1 MISTINSPVAISL
14 CYRSFSLLIGCRMM
28 LIHSV
33 FRPRWISF
41 AALCLLGTLQVAST
55 AVAQLR
61 DAAHNSLTLRTAVGD
76 RYKIGVG
83 VSDNIPTRMND
94 WELLTTQFQIVTP
107 ENSMKPQGIQPREG
121 EFRFEECD
129 RFVQFAKSKGLE
141 IVGHCLVW
149 AKDDRTS
156 EWWLTED
163 GQPTSKEKLLER
175 LKTHI
180 DTVVGRYGNDV
191 TMWDVVNEALEDGDG
206 SYLRDSIWTRVT
218 GEEFMVKA
226 FQWTREKAPKA
237 LLIYND
243 YNNEYPGKL
252 EKTLKLIRS
261 LREQGAPVDALGIQ
275 GHFELD
281 TIRFDALEN
290 LLNQCREEKIQVV
303 ISELD
308 IDVVPRSR
316 WWADGGKY
324 RDEMS
329 KLDPYKDGCPPE
341 ILQRQAEQY
350 AKLFQLFNKHSD
362 VIARVSFWNLHDG
375 ESWLNYFPWNRTNHP
390 LLFDRQGQA
399 KPAFEAV
406 LETLK

>member
-1 MISTINSPVAISL
+1 MPCLISRSPLYLVTTRVCAFFL
-14 CYRSFSLLIGCRMM
+14 A
-28 LIHSV
+28 V
-33 FRPRWISF
+33 
-41 AALCLLGTLQVAST
+41 LLGQTFVCAQELERDGALPTLKDS
-55 AVAQLR
+55 
-61 DAAHNSLTLRTAVGD
+61 VGS

-83 VSDNIPTRMND
+83 VSDNIPTRKED
-94 WELLTTQFQIVTP
+94 WQLLTSQFQIVTP
-107 ENSMKPQGIQPREG
+107 ENSMKPQSIQPNEG
-121 EFRFEECD
+121 EFRFETCD
-129 RFVQFAKSKGLE
+129 KFVQFAKSKELD

-156 EWWLTED
+156 GWWLID
-163 GQPTSKEKLLER
+163 GDKPTSKEKLLER

-180 DTVVGRYGNDV
+180 DAVVARYANDV
-191 TMWDVVNEALEDGDG
+191 SMWDVVNEALDD
-206 SYLRDSIWTRVT
+206 SNDKYLRDSIWTRTT

-226 FQWTREKAPKA
+226 FQWTREKDPDA

-252 EKTLKLIRS
+252 EKTLRLIKS

-281 TIRFDALEN
+281 TIKFDALES
-290 LLNQCREEKIQVV
+290 LLVTCRADNIKVV

-329 KLDPYKDGCPPE
+329 KTDPYKDGCPE
-341 ILQRQAEQY
+341 DVLKRQADQY
-350 AKLFQLFNKHSD
+350 AKLFELFNKHSD

-390 LLFDRQGQA
+390 LLFDRTGMP
-399 KPAFEAV
+399 KPAFQSV
-406 LETLK
+406 IETWKH

>member
-1 MISTINSPVAISL
+1 MPRLFSRSPLFSFLTSILV
-14 CYRSFSLLIGCRMM
+14 FSLVVFSAKTSL
-28 LIHSV
+28 LAQKLDNEKLSSALKVSV
-33 FRPRWISF
+33 
-41 AALCLLGTLQVAST
+41 G
-55 AVAQLR
+55 
-61 DAAHNSLTLRTAVGD
+61 N

-83 VSDNIPTRMND
+83 VSDNIPTRQKD
-94 WELLTTQFQIVTP
+94 WQLLVSQFQIVTP
-107 ENSMKPQGIQPREG
+107 ENSMKPQGIQPQEG
-121 EFRFEECD
+121 EFRFETCD
-129 RFVQFAKSKGLE
+129 KFVQFAKSNELE

-156 EWWLTED
+156 SWWLTD
-163 GQPTSKEKLLER
+163 GDKPTSKEKLLER

-180 DTVVGRYGNDV
+180 DTVVARYANDV
-191 TMWDVVNEALEDGDG
+191 SMWDVVNEALDD
-206 SYLRDSIWTRVT
+206 SNDKYLRDSVWTRTT
-218 GEEFMVKA
+218 GEVFMVKA
-226 FQWTREKAPKA
+226 FQWTREKDPDA

-252 EKTLKLIRS
+252 EKTLRLIKS

-281 TIRFDALEN
+281 TIKFDALES
-290 LLNQCREEKIQVV
+290 LLLACRADNIKVV

-329 KLDPYKDGCPPE
+329 KIDPYKDGCPE
-341 ILQRQAEQY
+341 EVLKRQAEQY
-350 AKLFQLFNKHSD
+350 AKLFELFNKHSD

-390 LLFDRQGQA
+390 LLFDRNGKP
-399 KPAFEAV
+399 KPAYQSV
-406 LETLK
+406 IDTWK